1 MEYVLFVRVLWLLC
15 STWLSTI
22 DPLLSLSLPC
32 IRKIRNGHFHVH
44 THVHAHTLRFIVQ
57 TYLSVGYINYKI
69 ELKCCRAS
77 EKSCNKNEAFSIY
90 EASDLQFI
98 CLFFGNGN
106 LPSTPHPDMKSTE
119 KEERR
124 GREVGAG

>member
-1 MEYVLFVRVLWLLC
+1 MA
-15 STWLSTI
+15 
-22 DPLLSLSLPC
+22 PL
-32 IRKIRNGHFHVH
+32 FHVAFYYRP
-44 THVHAHTLRFIVQ
+44 TTIAFFTLYSKDPERTFPVHAHTLRFIVQ

-98 CLFFGNGN
+98 CLFFWQWQ
-106 LPSTPHPDMKSTE
+106 SAVDTTPGYE
-119 KEERR
+119 VYRERR
-124 GREVGAG
+124 EKGKGSGSWIEKLSTWKR